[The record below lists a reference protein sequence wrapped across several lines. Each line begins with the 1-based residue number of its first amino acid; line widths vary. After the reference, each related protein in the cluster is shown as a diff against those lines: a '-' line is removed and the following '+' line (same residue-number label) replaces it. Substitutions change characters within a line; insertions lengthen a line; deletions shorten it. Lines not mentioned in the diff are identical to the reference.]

1 MVGTGHLKCMQ
12 LNNHSTNNNK
22 PNSNKNTKKTSL
34 TPIMIVAQSCP
45 TLWARGLYS
54 PWNPLGQ
61 ATGVGSLSLLQ
72 RIFLAQGLKPGL
84 LHCRQIL
91 YQLSHK
97 ESPRILEWVA
107 YPLSRDLPDP
117 GIELGSPALQ
127 VDSLPTELSREA
139 PTPIIRNYRLG
150 FILFIYFGGGLYFK
164 KVKPAWCKGYKNRL
178 NTHTIIC
185 KTDN

>member
-1 MVGTGHLKCMQ
+1 M
-12 LNNHSTNNNK
+12 SD
-22 PNSNKNTKKTSL
+22 SL
-34 TPIMIVAQSCP
+34 WP
-45 TLWARGLYS
+45 RGLYS

-150 FILFIYFGGGLYFK
+150 FILFIYFFGGGSFTLKKWSQLDVKGIRTGWIHTLLY
-164 KVKPAWCKGYKNRL
+164 VKQITNKDLLYCTVCNDLYGKRILKSWFMCMYNWFIWL
-178 NTHTIIC
+178 YTWN
-185 KTDN
+185 